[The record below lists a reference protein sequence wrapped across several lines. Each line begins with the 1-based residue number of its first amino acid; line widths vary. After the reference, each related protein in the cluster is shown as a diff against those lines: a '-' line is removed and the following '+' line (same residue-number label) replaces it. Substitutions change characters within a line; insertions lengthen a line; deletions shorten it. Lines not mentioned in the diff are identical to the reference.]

1 MADCGEVDCY
11 VKGEYFKQPYSLT
24 RYYNAVDKIK
34 VSPEVVED
42 IIIHM
47 TNAMK
52 WCKEN
57 YKDFDNDTFNHD
69 YYEIVEYRKTFL
81 NYYKA
86 IYPIMYET
94 FIEENPTVIE
104 YDEYISRSN

>member
-1 MADCGEVDCY
+1 MVDCGEVDCY
-11 VKGEYFKQPYSLT
+11 VNGHCFKQPYSLT
-24 RYYNAVDKIK
+24 KYYSAVDKIK
-34 VSPEVVED
+34 ISPEVVED
-42 IIIHM
+42 IITHM

-57 YKDFDNDTFNHD
+57 YKEVDIDKFNHD

-86 IYPIMYET
+86 IYPLTYET
-94 FIEENPTVIE
+94 FTEENPTVVE
-104 YDEYISRSN
+104 YDEYFSKTN